1 MRTEPVL
8 QRRRIQVIQAGVLL
22 ALPLLL
28 LAQPSLEGSAHEFI
42 EISGM
47 VLAFICIVGRMWS
60 ILYVGAKKNLE
71 LVMTG
76 PYSTTRNPLYFFST
90 IGAVGIGLMYGSLL
104 VALLLGLSAYVVLSV
119 TAAKEAEYLRTMFG
133 PAYEI
138 YAKRTPMFWPKI
150 ALYEDTQE
158 VIFSPKALRRTLL
171 DALPFLAVFPI
182 IETIEYLQETGV
194 LPVLFRL
201 I

>member
-1 MRTEPVL
+1 M
-8 QRRRIQVIQAGVLL
+8 LL

-28 LAQPSLEGSAHEFI
+28 LTQPLLEGSAHEFI
-42 EISGM
+42 EISGI

-76 PYSTTRNPLYFFST
+76 PYSMTRNPLYFFST

-104 VALLLGLSAYVVLSV
+104 VALLLGLSVYAVLSV

-133 PAYEI
+133 PAYDV
-138 YAKRTPMFWPKI
+138 YAQRTPMFWPKI

-158 VIFSPKALRRTLL
+158 VIFSPKALKRTLL

-201 I
+201 F